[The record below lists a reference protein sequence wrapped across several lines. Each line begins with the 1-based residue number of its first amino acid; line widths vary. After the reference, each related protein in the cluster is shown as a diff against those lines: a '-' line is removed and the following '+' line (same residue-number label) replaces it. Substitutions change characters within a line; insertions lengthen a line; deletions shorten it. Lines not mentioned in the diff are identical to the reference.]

1 MTEWYLINPQ
11 PTLNSGFEKDEF
23 TDYAQDGFDE
33 LLTETQLGKTIK
45 FCRGKFDGE
54 NFEVEVE
61 GEGIV
66 QSETP
71 DAYTQ
76 GYKRQLLTRIAD
88 KVAEYKYIKYDG
100 AIWLIMTEPSDN
112 CIYDKCVLHQCN
124 YILKWQNVNTDI
136 IYCPA
141 SIENASQYNT
151 GEEGNKILMLGYN
164 QLMAYVSLDDDTVVI
179 DRNLRLFVDYNKVNP
194 IPYKVTRPDTVAFSY
209 GKNRVMCLVLTEDQ
223 YNPKTDNIDLMICDY
238 FEIELSEASSPI
250 EITYVGNPTVRIG
263 GSKTFRVKETAV
275 TFTMSIADMFKDMVS
290 FKQIDDFSCK
300 ISVKNNEMAVGA
312 NLKIIA
318 ISKNGDK
325 GELLI
330 NIVGGV

>member
-33 LLTETQLGKTIK
+33 LLTETQLGKAIK
-45 FCRGKFDGE
+45 FCKGKFDGE
-54 NFEVEVE
+54 NFEIEVE

-88 KVAEYKYIKYDG
+88 KVADYKYIKYDG
-100 AIWLIMTEPSDN
+100 AIWLIMTEPADN

-124 YILKWQNVNTDI
+124 YILKWQNTNKDI

-223 YNPKTDNIDLMICDY
+223 YNPKTDSIENWLCDY
-238 FEIELSEASSPI
+238 FQTSTVTIMYS
-250 EITYVGNPTVRIG
+250 GNPTIRVGGTKTLKVDTTETVAWSVESDIGATIIPDGNSVKVKCTNDVNCMGKTITIKATVGNSVGECLLAVIG
-263 GSKTFRVKETAV
+263 GA
-275 TFTMSIADMFKDMVS
+275 
-290 FKQIDDFSCK
+290 
-300 ISVKNNEMAVGA
+300 
-312 NLKIIA
+312 
-318 ISKNGDK
+318 
-325 GELLI
+325 
-330 NIVGGV
+330 